1 MVRSDSAA
9 AAAAEAAACSLP
21 SPQMH
26 ASDFVHGSQSS
37 SIVSIT
43 CSSNITT
50 GGSSKDKS
58 GCLVLPDTV
67 GQDAHCA
74 IAHISNT
81 DKCGFTRANSG
92 LSKHS
97 SNPESDI
104 SASSSRPIS
113 TIMMVAATAENSHP
127 VLNTHG
133 RQASAESNWFKRQTM
148 RSNTNASLTSFLS
161 QRDERHSQYPE
172 QPLPHMTEHHE
183 KLMLRAQEQRDE
195 AMAEANQLQIQLD
208 YLRQSS
214 NAEIQRLQAEV
225 DAAMRNLRVE
235 YNLRTA
241 AETKCSLMECE
252 LAELSSNIQYEAQN
266 LVVQERR
273 EHRDEL
279 DRMAKRHAEIDQL
292 LVMERSQVG
301 ALKQSLESTTVALDR
316 ERVET
321 ERMRSGMQAF
331 ERQTT
336 PYAPASASTAGA
348 GVANGSSVSASA
360 ASGECENMAGE
371 PHISG
376 LMYFGNDASRTD
388 IRLTEFL
395 DFLNVVSEKEVQGS
409 TFMQRCMREDIGPTL
424 MADVASGLPS
434 LSSWHRHRRLLH
446 GVQENTLV
454 LESFSPRTSMGRV
467 LSLGCYL
474 CGCSINR
481 PLTPKPG
488 SLSDH
493 RLSLSSGDTV
503 GRNVRCEMYRMRF
516 SDNDEDNKPL
526 CHHCHGR
533 MVAVCSFFS
542 YLKIVRKG
550 LIKRPIAD
558 IWLEVNKNRLQM
570 WLARSG
576 ASPESKLAIA
586 IA

>member
-1 MVRSDSAA
+1 
-9 AAAAEAAACSLP
+9 
-21 SPQMH
+21 
-26 ASDFVHGSQSS
+26 
-37 SIVSIT
+37 
-43 CSSNITT
+43 
-50 GGSSKDKS
+50 
-58 GCLVLPDTV
+58 
-67 GQDAHCA
+67 
-74 IAHISNT
+74 
-81 DKCGFTRANSG
+81 
-92 LSKHS
+92 
-97 SNPESDI
+97 
-104 SASSSRPIS
+104 
-113 TIMMVAATAENSHP
+113 
-127 VLNTHG
+127 
-133 RQASAESNWFKRQTM
+133 
-148 RSNTNASLTSFLS
+148 
-161 QRDERHSQYPE
+161 
-172 QPLPHMTEHHE
+172 MTEHHE

-266 LVVQERR
+266 LVAQERR

-316 ERVET
+316 ERMET

-336 PYAPASASTAGA
+336 PYATASASTAGA
-348 GVANGSSVSASA
+348 GAANGSSASGSGSA

-434 LSSWHRHRRLLH
+434 LSSWHRH
-446 GVQENTLV
+446 
-454 LESFSPRTSMGRV
+454 
-467 LSLGCYL
+467 
-474 CGCSINR
+474 
-481 PLTPKPG
+481 
-488 SLSDH
+488 
-493 RLSLSSGDTV
+493 
-503 GRNVRCEMYRMRF
+503 
-516 SDNDEDNKPL
+516 
-526 CHHCHGR
+526 
-533 MVAVCSFFS
+533 
-542 YLKIVRKG
+542 
-550 LIKRPIAD
+550 
-558 IWLEVNKNRLQM
+558 
-570 WLARSG
+570 
-576 ASPESKLAIA
+576 
-586 IA
+586 